1 MSEANVKHAIMLD
14 QAHQLKVKVEH
25 EEELILKLLDVLP
38 VGKVLIKVPADRQW
52 RYEYQKRSYSEYGTA
67 TVRFI
72 LLTIG
77 SRAGK
82 KAVFASAGPK
92 SDFMPM
98 YLRSFDL
105 LLDHMGGFEALLNL
119 VGEYIEQQFQAKNKE
134 HSGGK
139 AVGKV
144 DALLERASGQK

>member
-14 QAHQLKVKVEH
+14 QAHQLKAKVEH

-52 RYEYQKRSYSEYGTA
+52 KYEYQKRSYSEYGTA

-92 SDFMPM
+92 ADFMPM
-98 YLRSFDL
+98 YLKSFDL

-139 AVGKV
+139 AVEKV